1 MSNKT
6 SDKNVGR
13 IENDIENIKKY
24 IDLVLNRGY
33 CDCNE
38 LNVISTGRYCDG
50 SKNVAYSMQNIL
62 AEREQDKKRIKELEE
77 EIAML
82 KKASNIAK
90 EVNIEDVTDVINE
103 SCKEFMSN
111 YIPKQAVKD
120 KIEELMIQGN
130 YKTFYNP
137 NGRTHFLKEE
147 SDCKIEVLQE
157 LLEGEKNNEN
167 IKS

>member
-1 MSNKT
+1 MSNEG

-77 EIAML
+77 ERNHWHGCFIVAMEN
-82 KKASNIAK
+82 SIAK
-90 EVNIEDVTDVINE
+90 EKVINVIQE
-103 SCKEFMSN
+103 
-111 YIPKQAVKD
+111 YKD
-120 KIEELMIQGN
+120 KIERYNEYRIQDQETDVEYYEN
-130 YKTFYNP
+130 IANT
-137 NGRTHFLKEE
+137 
-147 SDCKIEVLQE
+147 IIVQVLQE
-157 LLEGEKNNEN
+157 LLGGERNELER
-167 IKS
+167 

>member
-82 KKASNIAK
+82 KRASNIAK
-90 EVNIEDVTDVINE
+90 EVNIEDVTDVINK

-111 YIPKQAVKD
+111 YIPKQAVID
-120 KIEELMIQGN
+120 LIENETIDISG
-130 YKTFYNP
+130 F
-137 NGRTHFLKEE
+137 ECIAVE
-147 SDCKIEVLQE
+147 DLQE
-157 LLEGEKNNEN
+157 LLETK
-167 IKS
+167 

>member
-77 EIAML
+77 EKAML
-82 KKASNIAK
+82 KRASNIAK
-90 EVNIEDVTDVINE
+90 EVNIEDVTDVINK

-111 YIPKQAVKD
+111 YIPKQVVIDLIENETIDISGFECIAVED
-120 KIEELMIQGN
+120 
-130 YKTFYNP
+130 
-137 NGRTHFLKEE
+137 
-147 SDCKIEVLQE
+147 LQE
-157 LLEGEKNNEN
+157 LLETK
-167 IKS
+167 